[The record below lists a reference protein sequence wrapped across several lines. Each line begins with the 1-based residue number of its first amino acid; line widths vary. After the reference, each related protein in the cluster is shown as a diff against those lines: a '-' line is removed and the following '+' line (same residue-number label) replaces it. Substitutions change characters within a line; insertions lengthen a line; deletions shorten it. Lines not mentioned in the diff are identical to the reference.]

1 MASEHEPEKTSLSWR
16 GFALTRDVTGT
27 LILLAAF
34 SLVWHRSGRVEVQAN
49 VSGPPAAPERPNGS
63 STPVSVE
70 SSKLQTSTSIYDA
83 TPPVTDRSEPAGPVV
98 SLPEPRPRVPDTPV
112 PPPDRPRVARRRAPA
127 TNTPPPPPATDSYKQ
142 VFDDV
147 KLVTVDGRS
156 AHEQDAVLT
165 LVSDGLTLESEKTG
179 RPLASMPY
187 AAIERA
193 TASFGPQPQW
203 SHALPRPGDEFRVG
217 RGLLRRRRHWLVLQG
232 REGFLIA
239 RLDGRNW
246 RDILAALEVRG
257 RLTISMMEQ
266 E

>member
-1 MASEHEPEKTSLSWR
+1 
-16 GFALTRDVTGT
+16 
-27 LILLAAF
+27 
-34 SLVWHRSGRVEVQAN
+34 
-49 VSGPPAAPERPNGS
+49 
-63 STPVSVE
+63 
-70 SSKLQTSTSIYDA
+70 
-83 TPPVTDRSEPAGPVV
+83 
-98 SLPEPRPRVPDTPV
+98 
-112 PPPDRPRVARRRAPA
+112 
-127 TNTPPPPPATDSYKQ
+127 
-142 VFDDV
+142 
-147 KLVTVDGRS
+147 
-156 AHEQDAVLT
+156 
-165 LVSDGLTLESEKTG
+165 
-179 RPLASMPY
+179 MPY

-203 SHALPRPGDEFRVG
+203 NHALPRPGDEFRVG